1 MNKLLTG
8 SNRDMYDATIDRM
21 FEIIPDMMSRKIPEA
36 NVQQAF
42 VVDTVIEL
50 HTSTFENENCFALCV
65 GSYDDTAYEFLDKL
79 EYSLVAIDP
88 SINYSLHE
96 YKDLTTGHFKTI
108 FSTSVI
114 EHVDDDEE
122 FIRDICE
129 LLDSGGVA
137 ILTCDFN
144 DNYKDG
150 DSVPLSVVRQYTRY
164 DLEVRIPSIISDYGC
179 HVIGDVNYEGE
190 YDFEHSGH
198 VYTFATL
205 VFKKE

>member
-8 SNRDMYDATIDRM
+8 SNRSKYSAVIDDMFATVP
-21 FEIIPDMMSRKIPEA
+21 EMMSRKIKEA

-42 VVDTVIEL
+42 VIDTVTDFHPNKDERI
-50 HTSTFENENCFALCV
+50 LCV
-65 GSYDDTAYEFLDKL
+65 GHYDDTAYEFLVK
-79 EYSLVAIDP
+79 YGYRVTGIDP
-88 SINYSLHE
+88 EINYSLHSFKE
-96 YKDLTTGHFKTI
+96 VTDKKYKTI

-114 EHVDDDEE
+114 EHVEDDDE

-129 LLDSGGVA
+129 LLAPGGVA
-137 ILTCDFN
+137 VLTCDFN

-150 DSVPLSVVRQYTRY
+150 DDVPLTVVRQYTKY
-164 DLEVRIPSIISDYGC
+164 DLEVRIPKTLSEYGC
-179 HVIGDVNYEGE
+179 SIVGKQEYDGE

-205 VFKKE
+205 VFKKG